1 MTAYD
6 FNAAEVFDMA
16 IKIETNGAAFY
27 RKAAQLQADGEDK
40 EFLEALAKME
50 DRHKA
55 VFEEMKTT
63 LSAAE
68 KKETVFDPGEEL
80 TLYLNAMADAHGGEG
95 DPDVADT
102 FTGRE
107 TMAEIV
113 GIAIGLEKE
122 SILFYVG
129 LKDMV
134 PPKFGREK
142 IDQIIKEE
150 TRHVAQLK
158 GFLQKAGSQ

>member
-16 IKIETNGAAFY
+16 IKIEANGAVFY
-27 RKAAQLQADGEDK
+27 RKAAQLQKDEADK
-40 EFLEALAKME
+40 KFLEALAKME
-50 DRHKA
+50 DRHQA
-55 VFEEMKTT
+55 IFEEMKTT
-63 LSAAE
+63 LSGAE
-68 KKETVFDPGEEL
+68 KGGTVFDPQEEL

-95 DPDVADT
+95 DPDVVDS
-102 FTGRE
+102 FTGEE
-107 TMAEIV
+107 TMAEVV

-150 TRHVAQLK
+150 TQHVAQLK
-158 GFLQKAGSQ
+158 GYLKKAR